1 MLILIARASEGEK
14 KMVNIDDSGIGR
26 LIFGIFVLVFGL
38 MLLLYEQVDTYTPP
52 NGVSFSLSRGYTYQ
66 FIGIPLIF
74 VGIVFV
80 LIGSYRW
87 RMRPRKELLKS
98 NIEVIE
104 KEVKDSSE
112 TIQPEYS
119 CRNCGF
125 KNPKDSVFCNK
136 CGKPLS

>member
-1 MLILIARASEGEK
+1 
-14 KMVNIDDSGIGR
+14 MVNIDDSGIGR

-38 MLLLYEQVDTYTPP
+38 MLLLYEQVDTYTPL

-66 FIGIPLIF
+66 FVGIPLIF

-87 RMRPRKELLKS
+87 RMRSRKELIKS

-112 TIQPEYS
+112 TIQQEYS

-136 CGKPLS
+136 CGKSLS

>member
-14 KMVNIDDSGIGR
+14 KMVNIDNRGIGR
-26 LIFGIFVLVFGL
+26 LFFGIFVLVFAL
-38 MLLLYEQVDTYTPP
+38 ILLLYEQVDTYTL

-74 VGIVFV
+74 VGILFVF
-80 LIGSYRW
+80 IGGYRW
-87 RMRPRKELLKS
+87 KRRPRKEMLKS

-104 KEVKDSSE
+104 KEVKESSE

>member
-14 KMVNIDDSGIGR
+14 KMVNSDNRGIGR

-38 MLLLYEQVDTYTPP
+38 MLLLYEQVDTYTL

>member
-1 MLILIARASEGEK
+1 MG
-14 KMVNIDDSGIGR
+14 NIDNSGIWR
-26 LIFGIFVLVFGL
+26 LNFGIFVLVLGGI
-38 MLLLYEQVDTYTPP
+38 LLFYEQVDTYTL

-66 FIGIPLIF
+66 FVAIPLVL
-74 VGIVFV
+74 VGIIFAI
-80 LIGSYRW
+80 IGGYRW
-87 RMRPRKELLKS
+87 KMRPRREMLKS

-104 KEVKDSSE
+104 EEVKDSSE

-125 KNPKDSVFCNK
+125 KNPKDSVFCNR

>member
-1 MLILIARASEGEK
+1 MLILVARASEGEK
-14 KMVNIDDSGIGR
+14 KMANIDNRGIGR
-26 LIFGIFVLVFGL
+26 LIFGIFVLIFGL
-38 MLLLYEQVDTYTPP
+38 MLLLYEQVDTYTL
-52 NGVSFSLSRGYTYQ
+52 NGVSFSLSRGYPFQ
-66 FIGIPLIF
+66 FVGIPLVLMGIIF
-74 VGIVFV
+74 SI
-80 LIGSYRW
+80 IGGYRW
-87 RMRPRKELLKS
+87 KRRSRKEMLKS

-104 KEVKDSSE
+104 EDVKYSSE

>member
-1 MLILIARASEGEK
+1 MA
-14 KMVNIDDSGIGR
+14 NIDNSGIGR

-38 MLLLYEQVDTYTPP
+38 MLLLYEQVDTYTPL

-66 FIGIPLIF
+66 FVGIPVIF

-87 RMRPRKELLKS
+87 RMRSRKELIKS

-104 KEVKDSSE
+104 EEVKDSSE
-112 TIQPEYS
+112 TIQQEYS